1 MGLGPKVTV
10 PLGFLASLRGL
21 VRPRAPLELLWE
33 SWNLWGS
40 GGAQRSKKG
49 GIDGFGPQGNY
60 TTWFFVL
67 FEGFV

>member
-21 VRPRAPLELLWE
+21 VRPRAPLE

-60 TTWFFVL
+60 TTWFLVL
-67 FEGFV
+67 LEGFG